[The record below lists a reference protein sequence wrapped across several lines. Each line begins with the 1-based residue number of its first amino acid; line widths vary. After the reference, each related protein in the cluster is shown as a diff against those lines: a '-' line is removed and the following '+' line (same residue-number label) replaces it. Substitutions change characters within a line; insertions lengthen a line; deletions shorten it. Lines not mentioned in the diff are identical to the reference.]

1 MTLENQKK
9 YRDALTMAKA
19 EFSKRSFAKVL
30 ELSGATPYDDSSLI
44 LPYGGE
50 FYRVWHPAGHVRPWD
65 EDKVMEQEGEVEIT
79 DHILILHYLNEV
91 CGVQPTGRWVSY
103 RELPGG
109 NNHYGTFKLEAMD
122 PLAKQWGASPE
133 KFAEVCERLGGKKLA
148 LGDIAYG
155 IRVLPKIEVAFIL
168 WLADEEFPAQANILY
183 DATASMHLNTE
194 GLEVIGI
201 NIVKKMIDM
210 AQEEST

>member
-1 MTLENQKK
+1 MTLESQKK
-9 YRDALTMAKA
+9 YHDALALAKG

-44 LPYGGE
+44 LPYGGDL
-50 FYRVWHPAGHVRPWD
+50 YWVWHPEGHVCPWEKD
-65 EDKVMEQEGEVEIT
+65 KVMDKEDKVEIT
-79 DHILILHYLNEV
+79 NHILILQYLNEV

-103 RELPGG
+103 RELAGG

-122 PLAKQWGASPE
+122 PLAKNFGTSPE
-133 KFAEVCERLGGKKLA
+133 KFAEICERLGGKKLA
-148 LGDIAYG
+148 MGDIAYA
-155 IRVLPKIEVAFIL
+155 IPALPKIEVAFIL

-201 NIVKKMIDM
+201 NIVEKMIAI
-210 AQEEST
+210 AQEE